1 MECLVLQPEFRIYP
15 DKRGKLLRIFKKKL
29 HHQICIFAG
38 RERTYWEQNRV
49 WIRKRE
55 LEWRLTRRLLQE
67 SMLEMLKPNE
77 GYWP

>member
-15 DKRGKLLRIFKKKL
+15 DKRGKLLRIFKKKF
-29 HHQICIFAG
+29 HHQICIFVG